1 MTLSSITEQVFGL
14 CLALHF
20 GFTEEVKEEEKGR
33 EDGEEGEEEEKEI
46 DEEEEPS
53 RHNSSVPTPDGWYYN
68 PDADA
73 DADATPAFDPTDYG
87 GTPDEFFA
95 ALEAAE
101 AVADAARSVC
111 RLRFLL
117 LKKTLSE
124 MTAMRRLDDGAP

>member
-1 MTLSSITEQVFGL
+1 MFSDAAVFHSEKVFGL

-33 EDGEEGEEEEKEI
+33 EEGEEEEKKN

-53 RHNSSVPTPDGWYYN
+53 RHNSSVATPDGWYYN
-68 PDADA
+68 HDADA
-73 DADATPAFDPTDYG
+73 DADATPAFDPTDHG
-87 GTPDEFFA
+87 GPNHVAEFFA

-117 LKKTLSE
+117 LKK
-124 MTAMRRLDDGAP
+124 G